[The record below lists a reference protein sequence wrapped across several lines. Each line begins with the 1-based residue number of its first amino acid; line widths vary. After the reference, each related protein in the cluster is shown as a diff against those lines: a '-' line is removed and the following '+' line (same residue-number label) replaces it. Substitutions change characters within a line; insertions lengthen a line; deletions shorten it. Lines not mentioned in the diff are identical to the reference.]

1 MANTIVTNTIICD
14 LCGGAGH
21 ITSDC
26 KMKKE
31 EIHNEDRPRTWH
43 EREKMD
49 SEYMSLMAEL
59 GQGEKPDAR
68 LVANGQCIINRNVL
82 SIQISLSN
90 TFLGDFTL
98 IYPILPK
105 FIKNYHIFVKYFLIH
120 TPVCNIYNMY
130 NILYYVLHYELL
142 YKSPV
147 GLGSS

>member
-90 TFLGDFTL
+90 TFLQDFTQF
-98 IYPILPK
+98 YQILPSLSK
-105 FIKNYHIFVKYFLIH
+105 IIIF
-120 TPVCNIYNMY
+120 
-130 NILYYVLHYELL
+130 
-142 YKSPV
+142 S
-147 GLGSS
+147 